1 VRTFNAMDS
10 SGASGNRNILKGIT
24 LYHTVLD
31 AATETQVIFDKMVAH
46 ICASING
53 ENYPKI
59 VNMHP

>member
-24 LYHTVLD
+24 LYHNVLD
-31 AATETQVIFDKMVAH
+31 AATETQVKFDNMVAH

-53 ENYPKI
+53 QNYPQI
-59 VNMHP
+59 VNVHP